1 MKNTAKLSL
10 LTIVSI
16 VLAAMPLHAADKPE
30 PSDGAPHKE
39 ANAAANPNRGIPFH
53 GKLGGKTDSS
63 ITVGTRTFEVTP
75 DTKMMKAGNP
85 ATLADATVG
94 EDVGGSYQEKD
105 GKLVAKSVRF
115 GAKPEKAAT
124 EKKAKKAEA
133 TE

>member
-1 MKNTAKLSL
+1 MNNTAKLSL

-30 PSDGAPHKE
+30 HPDGAPHKE

>member
-1 MKNTAKLSL
+1 MKTTVKLSL

-16 VLAAMPLHAADKPE
+16 ALAAMPLHAADQPE
-30 PSDGAPHKE
+30 HPEGGPKKVTGAP
-39 ANAAANPNRGIPFH
+39 ANQSIPFH

-75 DTKMMKAGNP
+75 DTKLAKAGKP

-94 EDVGGSYQEKD
+94 EDVGGSYQERD

-115 GAKPEKAAT
+115 GPKPEA
-124 EKKAKKAEA
+124 EKKAKKTDAAE
-133 TE
+133 